1 MVLGHVNGDAVP
13 RSGDKLFDEA
23 RKMEGYERDTH
34 PFNTASK
41 NHLIESIQMHG
52 QTFILSLT

>member
-34 PFNTASK
+34 TFNTAFK
-41 NHLIESIQMHG
+41 NRLIESMKMHG
-52 QTFILSLT
+52 QQCIVSPT